1 MECKIFDSELKI
13 LEILWEGGEVSAKDV
28 ALRAAELV
36 GWSKTTTY
44 TVLKKCVE
52 KGLVERTDPGFRCR
66 ALVSREEVRQRETRG
81 LIDRM
86 YGGRADRLVAS
97 LLEGRALDKAEIAR
111 LRQLVEVH
119 SQAIKSMA
127 VWDDEL
133 FRLFIDYLPF
143 ETSEGRLTGR
153 TLKKAGEAVCVESV
167 PRFQQLKP
175 VFLAQGRLLICTGY
189 VYDEELVTKMAR

>member
-1 MECKIFDSELKI
+1 MEYKIFDSELKI

-52 KGLVERTDPGFRCR
+52 KGLVERPDPGFLCR

-86 YGGRADRLVAS
+86 YGGSADRLVAS
-97 LLEGRALDKAEIAR
+97 LLDGKTLSGDEIVR
-111 LRQLVEVH
+111 LRQLVE
-119 SQAIKSMA
+119 
-127 VWDDEL
+127 EL
-133 FRLFIDYLPF
+133 
-143 ETSEGRLTGR
+143 
-153 TLKKAGEAVCVESV
+153 K
-167 PRFQQLKP
+167 
-175 VFLAQGRLLICTGY
+175 
-189 VYDEELVTKMAR
+189 